1 MLYPL
6 SYEGERWRVYQRA
19 CGGPP
24 PPILLRVPLVL
35 LVDDEPVILRLL
47 EINFRAAGF
56 DVATASSGAGAFA
69 ALEGGTPDAVV
80 LDLGLP
86 DVDGWDVVE
95 QLRAGERTAATPVV
109 VLSGAERDAGGDRG
123 YAAEVQA
130 FLTKPV
136 DPADLV
142 ETVRRVTR
150 RDA

>member
-1 MLYPL
+1 M
-6 SYEGERWRVYQRA
+6 
-19 CGGPP
+19 
-24 PPILLRVPLVL
+24 PLVL

-56 DVATASSGAGAFA
+56 DVATASSGAA
-69 ALEGGTPDAVV
+69 ALAVLDDATPDALV

-86 DVDGWDVVE
+86 DIDGWDVVE
-95 QLRAGERTAATPVV
+95 RLRAGERTIATPVI

-123 YAAEVQA
+123 YAADVQA

-142 ETVRRVTR
+142 ETVRRVTSS
-150 RDA
+150 DA